1 MIEVKDITAL
11 KFTDS
16 TYLMKAE
23 AENNRKWIIT
33 GKDGERIEL
42 YKDEL
47 FSVMKS
53 DYIPD
58 EVRNITFRGIVQV
71 SGKSVGK
78 VDLSMVTSGDVVYCH
93 HSLCDPDRRVKSG
106 DDYYYLI
113 DGVVGMLTYD
123 LSNFYMKLLDEK
135 AKLDCDRYYMI
146 DRWVMVEA
154 IDEEIKT
161 TLILPKGN
169 IRKSDKRY
177 KVMCNNRY
185 SEVEVGDTVM
195 IDKKFLKKLSIDD
208 EIKYVTLNRYV
219 LAKV

>member
-1 MIEVKDITAL
+1 MIEVKDIKAL

-58 EVRNITFRGIVQV
+58 EVRNI
-71 SGKSVGK
+71 
-78 VDLSMVTSGDVVYCH
+78 VYCH

-123 LSNFYMKLLDEK
+123 LSNFYLKLLDEK
-135 AKLDCDRYYMI
+135 AKLDCDRYFMI
-146 DRWVMVEA
+146 DRWVMVEP

-177 KVMCNNRY
+177 KVLCKNKY
-185 SEVEVGDTVM
+185 IDVEVGDTVM
-195 IDKKFLKKLSIDD
+195 IDKKYLKKLSIDD
-208 EIKYVTLNRYV
+208 KIKYVTLNRYV